1 MTRIFPEYTTDYMS
15 GFGGP
20 NELIHDLS
28 IAGKIPGKSGE
39 RAVFGAVGA
48 YAVNKLYSVLFDKET
63 ETWRDGKGNIVPP
76 PSKSGLSN
84 RPYGRGSIVETASTV
99 ERPYYDA
106 KRRRWTDSA
115 ADSSLNS
122 DNSSVVEAYLAKNLQ
137 QFQYGAGPEYKH
149 HFTKEELSFIR
160 KHYESTA
167 RGKKPIPVKSDRDAI
182 GKYKAFMDYIRDKAP
197 DGMFGRGLR
206 GRVADEI
213 RARRPAGSDP
223 AAEDVQENFSRIES
237 RRRAG
242 VIADR
247 ILRRGDNPPQAS
259 AEPLSPAPF
268 ERTKRD
274 AHGSFS
280 PPADANILAPAQESF
295 AEPVNQARDDPVA
308 RRSSSP
314 VHLQFDGD
322 DVPAMSADEALA
334 RVPAHRR
341 SALGVWH
348 VGLGRYLDEDS
359 WKDTFEFE
367 RMLDDPSEASSSS
380 ALEPVRHVGLGR
392 HLDEDHSSSSSGPEV
407 PLWLRPVYTP
417 SASPSTRPAPA
428 PRDADAALPPLDNRV
443 ELEDN
448 REPGRRDYFT
458 DPLHEVEINDA
469 PGAPYQGP
477 GYFDIDPPKDVGV
490 VPLGAEYQPPFALL
504 HEEQVESNRKRRH
517 NTRILGAETCTTVY
531 YARCSANYAN
541 YGGGIGP
548 RWALQYAAIPR
559 ANLASNSDDS
569 WHAYARFG
577 LLWVSSS
584 RHALV
589 PARISWDAGTLN
601 VQFLSRDPDASVFSS
616 GGGDVYE
623 AYAKNFL
630 TYVPPGL
637 GPSQRLGCQVVGN
650 YLQMRLLFSPA
661 VYIPEQLVRDGR
673 VVAEALPYSSVP
685 VEFTSSG
692 WPSSSRQYLFTVHR
706 FIVVLTSNPSLQ
718 FKDVVVDETDVFS
731 PISLHTIG
739 VLEILKDSTVD
750 GDRDISFSANV
761 QLKQRPFYY
770 TSLSPPE
777 PMQLGGL
784 PRPPGASPA
793 ELRDTGLTRGYHVLC
808 LYASAVVSLPLDLY
822 FADGLYQSRLE
833 NGVIS
838 PRCHMSYAFSYS
850 DA

>member
-1 MTRIFPEYTTDYMS
+1 MS

-20 NELIHDLS
+20 NALIHDLS
-28 IAGKIPGKSGE
+28 IAAKIPGKVGE

-48 YAVNKLYSVLFDKET
+48 YAVKNVLSVLFDKET
-63 ETWRDGKGNIVPP
+63 QTWRDGKGNIVPA
-76 PSKSGLSN
+76 PSESGLLN
-84 RPYGRGSIVETASTV
+84 RPYGRGSVLETSSTA

-122 DNSSVVEAYLAKNLQ
+122 DDSSVVEAYLARNLQ
-137 QFQYGAGPEYKH
+137 QFQYGVGPEYKH

-213 RARRPAGSDP
+213 RARLHAGRDP
-223 AAEDVQENFSRIES
+223 AAEEDAQENFARIES

-242 VIADR
+242 AIADR
-247 ILRRGDNPPQAS
+247 IVRKGDAPREPIG
-259 AEPLSPAPF
+259 EPLSPAPL
-268 ERTKRD
+268 ERTKRG
-274 AHGSFS
+274 AHGSFT
-280 PPADANILAPAQESF
+280 PPADANILAPAQDSF
-295 AEPVNQARDDPVA
+295 AEPVNQARDDPVTD
-308 RRSSSP
+308 RSSSP
-314 VHLQFDGD
+314 VHVQFDGD
-322 DVPAMSADEALA
+322 DVRDMSADEALA

-348 VGLGRYLDEDS
+348 VGLGRYLDEDE
-359 WKDTFEFE
+359 WKDIHEFE
-367 RMLDDPSEASSSS
+367 RSLADPSEASSSAGS
-380 ALEPVRHVGLGR
+380 YEPVRNVGLDR
-392 HLDEDHSSSSSGPEV
+392 HLDDDWFRGTEMFQRISHDSPDALREADSGP
-407 PLWLRPVYTP
+407 
-417 SASPSTRPAPA
+417 PA
-428 PRDADAALPPLDNRV
+428 LDNQV

-448 REPGRRDYFT
+448 REPGWRDYFR

-504 HEEQVESNRKRRH
+504 HEDQVELNRKRRH
-517 NTRILGAETCTTVY
+517 NTRILAAENLTVVY
-531 YARCSANYAN
+531 FARCGAHYANYA
-541 YGGGIGP
+541 GGIGP
-548 RWALQYAAIPR
+548 LWTRQQSTTPR
-559 ANLASNSDDS
+559 ANLASMADDF
-569 WHAYARFG
+569 WHAYARQG
-577 LLWVSSS
+577 LLWLSSSS
-584 RHALV
+584 RALV
-589 PARISWDAGTLN
+589 PALMSWTAGTLDVN
-601 VQFLSRDPDASVFSS
+601 FTARGPDASDFS
-616 GGGDVYE
+616 GTGAPTVYE

-630 TYVPPGL
+630 TYVPPG
-637 GPSQRLGCQVVGN
+637 PAHSQRLGCQVLGN
-650 YLQMRLLFSPA
+650 YLQIRLLFSPA
-661 VYIPEQLVRDGR
+661 VYIPEQLVRDGH

-706 FIVVLTSNPSLQ
+706 FIVVLTSNPLLE
-718 FKDVVVDETDVFS
+718 FKDVVVDDTDVHS
-731 PISLHTIG
+731 PISLHTLG
-739 VLEILKDSTVD
+739 VVEILKDSFVD
-750 GDRDISFSANV
+750 GDRDIPLSVNV

-770 TSLSPPE
+770 TPLSAPE
-777 PMQLGGL
+777 PAMLGGG
-784 PRPPGASPA
+784 PRPSGASPE
-793 ELRDTGLTRGYHVLC
+793 ELRATGLTRGYHVLC

-822 FADGLYQSRLE
+822 FAAGVYHSRLE
-833 NGVIS
+833 KGVLA
-838 PRCHMSYAFSYS
+838 PRCHMSYAFSFS